1 MMYFQ
6 FWLITLELALIICF
20 VFWHIVECWLM
31 LESRIL
37 IELHNVFFVILCCKL
52 LYVLRRTAELAF
64 TPSVNNFR
72 TFYIY
77 VFLWSYAEEC

>member
-1 MMYFQ
+1 
-6 FWLITLELALIICF
+6 
-20 VFWHIVECWLM
+20 M